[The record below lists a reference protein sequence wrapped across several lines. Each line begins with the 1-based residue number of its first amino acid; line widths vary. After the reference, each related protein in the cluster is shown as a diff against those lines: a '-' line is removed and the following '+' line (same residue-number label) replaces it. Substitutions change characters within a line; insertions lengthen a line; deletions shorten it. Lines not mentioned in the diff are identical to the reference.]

1 MTIRLVTSTDVKTI
15 TPITNPTWV
24 KSKANPSSETGTALK
39 PGDEIKAD
47 VASKATTIDFS
58 TSTVD
63 NTIDAS
69 ASTTVKAITGGKGY
83 DVIIGSSTVK
93 STLTAG
99 AGGSDMTGGAGDD
112 KLIGAAGDDN
122 LSGGAGKNTLTGGA
136 GNNTFFSYGTDKI
149 TDLTSGDD
157 LYVGST
163 GVATAT
169 VTGDFVANSATSND
183 GKAIINAAGGKTVNL
198 AHAGH
203 GLNGF
208 TVNAD
213 KTGST
218 LIGSSNADSLVGA
231 AGNDSITGGIGNTLT
246 GGKGDD
252 TFNIVVANNTITDL
266 GVGSDVLI
274 VTTGI
279 TVTATSPKGFTATTA
294 TTVDGIANISG
305 VKTLDVTAAKG
316 AGTINLTGSAGKD
329 TLAGSSVTAT
339 SLTGG
344 DGTDKFVINGTHN
357 TITDFGKGGDDLVVN
372 ASASISVAVTADW
385 AASKVTANNGTATF
399 TTLASNVDLT
409 KAIGPNGFTVDA
421 HLSTKGLAL
430 TGGASG
436 ATIIGGTGADTIT
449 GGTGVNVLTGGA
461 GADTFV
467 FAKGNVL
474 GNTTIT
480 DFVSGTD
487 ILDISAKATKGL
499 TAGTTYAVNDHVV
512 TVTTGTV
519 AKPVYAT
526 AAQFVYDSTTGN
538 LSFEAASTKAPASLT
553 APVLIEILGSHP
565 ALVGSDIH
573 II

>member
-47 VASKATTIDFS
+47 GASKATTIDFS

-157 LYVGST
+157 LYVGSS

-203 GLNGF
+203 GLGF

-218 LIGSSNADSLVGA
+218 LIGSSNADFLVGA
-231 AGNDSITGGIGNTLT
+231 AGNDVITGGIGNTLT
-246 GGKGDD
+246 GGKGND
-252 TFNIVVANNTITDL
+252 TFNIVAANNTITDL
-266 GVGSDVLI
+266 GVGSDVLN
-274 VTTGI
+274 VATGI
-279 TVTATSPKGFTATTA
+279 TVTATSAKGFTATSA

-305 VKTLDVTAAKG
+305 VKTLDVTAAQG

-385 AASKVTANNGTATF
+385 IASKVTANNGTATF

-461 GADTFV
+461 GADHFV

-474 GNTTIT
+474 GHTTIT
-480 DFVSGTD
+480 DFTTGSDV
-487 ILDISAKATKGL
+487 LQISVKATKGL
-499 TAGTTYAVNDHVV
+499 AAGVVADTAFVVN
-512 TVTTGTV
+512 TTGT
-519 AKPVYAT
+519 ADT
-526 AAQFVYDSTTGN
+526 AAHHFIYNSSTGG
-538 LSFEAASTKAPASLT
+538 LYFDADGSAAKS
-553 APVLIEILGSHP
+553 APVLIETLGVDTHP
-565 ALVGSDIH
+565 ALAGADIT
-573 II
+573 IIA